1 MSEENSDQKGLY
13 EKYEVRKDGELQTG
27 CFVLKPATDP
37 AAREAL
43 KTYARETD
51 NEELAEDIDELV
63 SRLDAMDE
71 MKQRMDKLE
80 DMTHSQNE

>member
-1 MSEENSDQKGLY
+1 MSNSESGQKGLY

-27 CFVLKPATDP
+27 CFVLKPASDP

-63 SRLDAMDE
+63 GRLEAMDE
-71 MKQRMDKLE
+71 WKDTMDSFE
-80 DMTHSQNE
+80 